1 MRLISL
7 TGAEYSLDRAET
19 TIGRS
24 TTNTIVV
31 SDPRVSGYHAVIRR
45 DGDAF
50 ILSDPGST
58 NGTFVNGSR
67 VTSPQRLQIGDTIT
81 LGGTSFT
88 VVSDEDY
95 ARTDPLPNTSTVV
108 DLPPS
113 PAAYGTGWQTPASPP
128 APSPASDRYY
138 HAEVQPVRRQTVDPA
153 LAILLEILPGLFLN
167 LLGIGWIIAG
177 NAGTGITLM
186 VLDLFFLC
194 LQIGLALFTAGI
206 SLLCTMPLQLMFV
219 ILSTVRLNKYLNRV
233 EYTV

>member
-1 MRLISL
+1 MRLISS
-7 TGAEYSLDRAET
+7 TGAEYSLDRAEI

-81 LGGTSFT
+81 LGGTSFM

-95 ARTDPLPNTSTVV
+95 ARTAPLPNTGTVV

-113 PAAYGTGWQTPASPP
+113 PASYGAGWQTPAPTPP
-128 APSPASDRYY
+128 PSPASDRYY
-138 HAEVQPVRRQTVDPA
+138 YVEVQPVRRQTVDPA

-177 NAGTGITLM
+177 NWGTGITLM
-186 VLDLFFLC
+186 VLDFLFLC
-194 LQIGLALFTAGI
+194 LQVGLAIFTAGL
-206 SLLCTMPLQLMFV
+206 SLLCTLPLQLMFV
-219 ILSTVRLNKYLNRV
+219 VLSAVRLNKYLNRA